1 MVARADLLWLGVGAG
16 LAGGLVGGMLLG
28 VGIGLVLAGAH
39 WGLALA
45 LAGVPVSALPGLGMA
60 LRLMRYETPL

>member
-1 MVARADLLWLGVGAG
+1 MMARRQDLIWLGVGAG

-28 VGIGLVLAGAH
+28 VGIALVVEGTR

-45 LAGVPVSALPGLGMA
+45 LAGVPASALPGLGMA
-60 LRLMRYETPL
+60 LRLSE